1 MNSKKLNHSIALI
14 IVLLTSACSV
24 KSQNTSTGASSPVD
38 TTTTTT
44 TTTNPPTTR
53 SCRIPV
59 LYADEATH
67 IAALEALAQ
76 AKVRKKETP
85 TTVCVAAKTSPLK
98 SFDASLRIE
107 YEDDIGLRW
116 VTLRSPDL
124 VYSSQENNNFRLIY
138 LDKYGYVEL
147 KATESLSGV
156 VSGVIRIA
164 NISPYD
170 SYLSEIQAFLDL
182 IKTTC
187 NTTPAKC
194 LNPVFNVNP
203 IEVPLTEAQILQRAE
218 EAFAGQHGAQPF
230 TLGTVQFN
238 SSAIQTTLF

>member
-1 MNSKKLNHSIALI
+1 MNSKKLYKTIALT
-14 IVLLTSACSV
+14 IVLFTTSACSI
-24 KSQNTSTGASSPVD
+24 KSQNSSSGTTSTTGVTPPV
-38 TTTTTT
+38 TPP
-44 TTTNPPTTR
+44 NPTTR
-53 SCRIPV
+53 RCRIPV
-59 LYADEATH
+59 QYANETTH
-67 IAALEALAQ
+67 LAALEALAQ

-85 TTVCVAAKTSPLK
+85 TTMCVAAKTSPLK

-107 YEDDIGLRW
+107 YEDNIGFRW

-138 LDKYGYVEL
+138 LDQYGYVEL
-147 KATESLSGV
+147 KATESTSGV
-156 VSGVIRIA
+156 LNGTIRIA
-164 NISPYD
+164 NISPYN
-170 SYLSEIQAFLDL
+170 SYLSDIQAFLDL

-194 LNPVFNVNP
+194 LNPIFNVNP
-203 IEVPLTEAQILQRAE
+203 IEPPPTEAQIIQRAE

-238 SSAIQTTLF
+238 SSAIESTLF

>member
-1 MNSKKLNHSIALI
+1 MNSKILNYIALTI
-14 IVLLTSACSV
+14 ILLTSACSV
-24 KSQNTSTGASSPVD
+24 KSQETSTGATTPVD
-38 TTTTTT
+38 NTTTTTT
-44 TTTNPPTTR
+44 TTKPSTR

-59 LYADEATH
+59 LYADETTH

-85 TTVCVAAKTSPLK
+85 TTICVAANTSPLK
-98 SFDASLRIE
+98 SFDASLRVE

-116 VTLRSPDL
+116 VTFRSPDL

-147 KATESLSGV
+147 KATETLSGV
-156 VSGVIRIA
+156 VSGVVRIA
-164 NISPYD
+164 NISSYD
-170 SYLSEIQAFLDL
+170 SYLSEIEAFLEL

-194 LNPVFNVNP
+194 LNPIFNVNP
-203 IEVPLTEAQILQRAE
+203 VEAPPTEAQILQRAE
-218 EAFAGQHGAQPF
+218 EAFAGQRGAQSF

-238 SSAIQTTLF
+238 SSEIQKTLF

>member
-1 MNSKKLNHSIALI
+1 MNSKKLYNS
-14 IVLLTSACSV
+14 IVLLTVLFTSACSV
-24 KSQNTSTGASSPVD
+24 KSQNSSAGQTSTTNVTPV
-38 TTTTTT
+38 TPV
-44 TTTNPPTTR
+44 NPTTR
-53 SCRIPV
+53 RCRIPV
-59 LYADEATH
+59 QYADETAH
-67 IAALEALAQ
+67 VAALEALAQ
-76 AKVRKKETP
+76 AKIRKKETP
-85 TTVCVAAKTSPLK
+85 TTMCVAAKTSPLK
-98 SFDASLRIE
+98 SFDASLRFE
-107 YEDDIGLRW
+107 YEDNIGFRW

-138 LDKYGYVEL
+138 LDQYGYVEL

-156 VSGVIRIA
+156 LNGTVRIA

-203 IEVPLTEAQILQRAE
+203 IEAPPTEAQIIQRAE
-218 EAFAGQHGAQPF
+218 EAFAGQHGAQPY

-238 SSAIQTTLF
+238 SSAIESTLF

>member
-1 MNSKKLNHSIALI
+1 MNSKKLYKTIALT
-14 IVLLTSACSV
+14 IVLFTTSACSI
-24 KSQNTSTGASSPVD
+24 KSQNSSSGATSTTGVTPPV
-38 TTTTTT
+38 TPP
-44 TTTNPPTTR
+44 NPTTR
-53 SCRIPV
+53 RCRIPV
-59 LYADEATH
+59 QYANETTH
-67 IAALEALAQ
+67 LAALEALAQ

-85 TTVCVAAKTSPLK
+85 TTLCVAAKTSPLK

-107 YEDDIGLRW
+107 YEDNIGFRW

-138 LDKYGYVEL
+138 LDQYGYVEL
-147 KATESLSGV
+147 KATESTSGV
-156 VSGVIRIA
+156 LNGTIRIA
-164 NISPYD
+164 NISPYN
-170 SYLSEIQAFLDL
+170 SYLSDIQAFLDL

-194 LNPVFNVNP
+194 LNPIFNVNP
-203 IEVPLTEAQILQRAE
+203 IEPPPTEAQIIQRAE

-238 SSAIQTTLF
+238 SSAIESTLF